1 MHPGAP
7 DQRGVHR
14 LQPEVHT
21 SVLCGVLRGRTGPAR
36 VPLSRGVF
44 LGCRRPCS
52 TRASTASSAAG
63 YAGAE
68 GRRGSRG
75 RHVRARGRRVAIDAA
90 MLLVVLVLA
99 VQMWLLTATLE
110 SYLAGHHGVALPA
123 LLSSLALFGVCG
135 LLYRLV
141 LRIDAMKD

>member
-1 MHPGAP
+1 M
-7 DQRGVHR
+7 
-14 LQPEVHT
+14 
-21 SVLCGVLRGRTGPAR
+21 
-36 VPLSRGVF
+36 
-44 LGCRRPCS
+44 
-52 TRASTASSAAG
+52 
-63 YAGAE
+63 
-68 GRRGSRG
+68 
-75 RHVRARGRRVAIDAA
+75 AIDAA

-141 LRIDAMKD
+141 LRIDAMKDQSPESQPSSEGPWRIGG